1 MPPRVIQGDG
11 MAEAQPAR
19 STTPTTGR
27 PDTLQSLFTDTMVLA
42 IEEENLSGLGFPPF
56 CPTYESIT
64 AKQLRQVYR
73 LQSAQALPEG
83 LVMALARSAPTQEEA
98 GNGSFDVG
106 DVGEARFITAT
117 GVEIKW
123 PNGTVTKTSWP
134 YPSAY
139 LGKPHKKMQ
148 FRDLEG

>member
-1 MPPRVIQGDG
+1 
-11 MAEAQPAR
+11 MANALSSDPDTA
-19 STTPTTGR
+19 R

-73 LQSAQALPEG
+73 QQSAQALPEG
-83 LVMALARSAPTQEEA
+83 LVMALSRSTATQEA
-98 GNGSFDVG
+98 ANNGTFDVG
-106 DVGEARFITAT
+106 DVGEARFISAT
-117 GVEIKW
+117 RVEIKW
-123 PNGTVTKTSWP
+123 PNATETKTAWP

-139 LGKPHKKMQ
+139 LGKPTKKMQ
-148 FRDLEG
+148 FRDLEFRDRER